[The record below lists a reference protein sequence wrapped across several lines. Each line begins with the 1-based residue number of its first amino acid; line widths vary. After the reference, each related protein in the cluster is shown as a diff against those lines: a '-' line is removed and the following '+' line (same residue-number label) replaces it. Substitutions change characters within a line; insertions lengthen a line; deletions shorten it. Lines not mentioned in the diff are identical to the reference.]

1 MHEYVVKLRKA
12 ERALE
17 NPGGGP
23 QTEAP
28 QQAQQ
33 AQMMAQQH
41 AQQQMMAQ
49 QQQQGGYS
57 GGGYYDENQSH
68 NQMGHPSESE
78 YEQSQVL
85 AAGADRKSGMPQK
98 KVAAGNVDDDHFADV
113 DLDDNLLPT

>member
-1 MHEYVVKLRKA
+1 M
-12 ERALE
+12 
-17 NPGGGP
+17 
-23 QTEAP
+23 T
-28 QQAQQ
+28 
-33 AQMMAQQH
+33 QQH
-41 AQQQMMAQ
+41 AQQPMMA

-68 NQMGHPSESE
+68 NQMGGKPSESE